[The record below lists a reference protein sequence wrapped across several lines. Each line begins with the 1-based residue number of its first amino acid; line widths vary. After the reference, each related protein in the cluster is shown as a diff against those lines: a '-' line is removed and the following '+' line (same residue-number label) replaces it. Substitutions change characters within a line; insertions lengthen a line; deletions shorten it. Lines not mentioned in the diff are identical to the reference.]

1 MSAMTN
7 AIADREPP
15 HPALRACHRAGVHL
29 LALLILVQ
37 AMLAGRALFG
47 TWSITIHGVTGNIT
61 FTVALAVGA
70 LAFLARAGR
79 TAVLLAISLAAVL
92 TLQIGLGYLGRDTAE
107 AAAWH
112 VPLGVL
118 AFGLAVYQTAA
129 GRK

>member
-1 MSAMTN
+1 MTN
-7 AIADREPP
+7 ATLDRDQP

-47 TWSITIHGVTGNIT
+47 TWSITVHGVMGNVT
-61 FTVALAVGA
+61 FTVALAVVA
-70 LAFLARAGR
+70 LAFLGRAGR
-79 TAVLLAISLAAVL
+79 TAVVLAIILAVVL
-92 TLQIGLGYLGRDTAE
+92 TGQIGLGYLGRETAE

-118 AFGLAVYQTAA
+118 SFGLAVYQTTAV
-129 GRK
+129 RK

>member
-1 MSAMTN
+1 MTN
-7 AIADREPP
+7 TTADREQT

-47 TWSITIHGVTGNIT
+47 TWSITVHGVTGNVT

-70 LAFLARAGR
+70 LAFLGRAGR
-79 TAVLLAISLAAVL
+79 TAVLLALILAAVL
-92 TLQIGLGYLGRDTAE
+92 TLQIGLGYLGRETAE

-118 AFGLAVYQTAA
+118 SFGLAVYQTAA
-129 GRK
+129 GRQ

>member
-1 MSAMTN
+1 M
-7 AIADREPP
+7 
-15 HPALRACHRAGVHL
+15 
-29 LALLILVQ
+29 ALLILVQ

-47 TWSITIHGVTGNIT
+47 TWSITIHGVTGNVT

-70 LAFLARAGR
+70 LAFLGRAGR
-79 TAVLLAISLAAVL
+79 TAVLLAIILAAVL
-92 TLQIGLGYLGRDTAE
+92 TLQIGLGYLGRETAE

-129 GRK
+129 GRR